1 MSKPAEGAR
10 SLAPSSSRAGFTL
23 IEVLVTLGIIG
34 ILISLLIPAVQSA
47 REAARRA
54 TCVNNLRQIG
64 IAIQSYVA
72 GLKVY
77 PAGQAG
83 FSPHVMMLPYLEQ
96 RPLYDSINFNA
107 GHNALIGELNQT
119 AFSTAV
125 AIFVCP
131 ADSHP
136 PELTLNS
143 SYGGNLGVGFKDGVT
158 FQNGPFVDRGNRPP
172 SSPAEVSDG
181 TSTTAGFSEFLL
193 GVPIGV
199 REPRRTVFQTDVEGD
214 FAVFTA
220 SCHAMDPPT
229 ARVNSGYRGMNWG
242 EDSPA
247 ATKYNHNLGINN
259 HTCTNGSGVQ
269 AGAWTAGSLHA
280 GGANVLF
287 LDGHLEYRVQT
298 GGINVW
304 RAIGSMSGGE
314 IVDPSG

>member
-54 TCVNNLRQIG
+54 TCVSNLRQIG

-143 SYGGNLGVGFKDGVT
+143 SYGGNLRCRIQG
-158 FQNGPFVDRGNRPP
+158 RGNFPERAFRR
-172 SSPAEVSDG
+172 S
-181 TSTTAGFSEFLL
+181 
-193 GVPIGV
+193 
-199 REPRRTVFQTDVEGD
+199 REPAPILARRGLRRHEHDGRFLRV
-214 FAVFTA
+214 
-220 SCHAMDPPT
+220 S
-229 ARVNSGYRGMNWG
+229 ARSFYRGTRAPQ
-242 EDSPA
+242 DRIP
-247 ATKYNHNLGINN
+247 
-259 HTCTNGSGVQ
+259 
-269 AGAWTAGSLHA
+269 
-280 GGANVLF
+280 
-287 LDGHLEYRVQT
+287 DGCR
-298 GGINVW
+298 G
-304 RAIGSMSGGE
+304 
-314 IVDPSG
+314 